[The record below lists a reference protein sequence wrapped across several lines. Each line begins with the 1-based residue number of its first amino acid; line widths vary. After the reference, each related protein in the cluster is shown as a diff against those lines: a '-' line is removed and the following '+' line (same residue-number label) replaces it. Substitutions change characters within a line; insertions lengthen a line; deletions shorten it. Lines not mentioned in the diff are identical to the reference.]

1 MIIKFKGETSLNKLP
16 KLIKEVTTDIQQRA
30 GIPETQFKIKAA
42 EIGLVFKVGEEM
54 HYLNVEHE
62 GVPEIF
68 KVAVELDEKGNI
80 KKAVDNENKSF
91 MDDYSRA
98 RAKGEADSIG
108 RKEIK
113 SVYKDSDLEFQRE
126 ENGGDL
132 VCKYYLHK
140 ETGELVERFYR
151 DGVLVGEAGYK
162 IG

>member
-1 MIIKFKGETSLNKLP
+1 
-16 KLIKEVTTDIQQRA
+16 
-30 GIPETQFKIKAA
+30 
-42 EIGLVFKVGEEM
+42 M

-80 KKAVDNENKSF
+80 KKAVDNEKESF

-98 RAKGEADSIG
+98 RAKGVADSIG
-108 RKEIK
+108 RTEIE
-113 SVYKDSDLEFQRE
+113 SVYNDSDLDFHRE

-132 VCKYYLHK
+132 VCKYYKHK
-140 ETGELVERFYR
+140 QTGELVERFYR

-162 IG
+162 VK

>member
-1 MIIKFKGETSLNKLP
+1 
-16 KLIKEVTTDIQQRA
+16 
-30 GIPETQFKIKAA
+30 
-42 EIGLVFKVGEEM
+42 M

-80 KKAVDNENKSF
+80 KKAVDNEKESF

-98 RAKGEADSIG
+98 RAKGVADSIG
-108 RKEIK
+108 RTEIE
-113 SVYKDSDLEFQRE
+113 SVYNDSDLDFHRE

-132 VCKYYLHK
+132 VC
-140 ETGELVERFYR
+140 ELVERFYR

-162 IG
+162 VK